1 MTTTLRIAGITE
13 ESIVDGPGIRFV
25 VFAQGCRHNCPGCHN
40 PQTHAMDGGIT
51 VTVDEMLEQ
60 MKQNPLLD
68 GITLSGGDPF
78 EQAKGFRELA
88 SRAREAGYHVVTY
101 TGYTY
106 EQLKEKADYQPDWA
120 GLLRNT
126 DLLIDGPF
134 IKDLH
139 DPLLVFRGS
148 ENQRLVD
155 VESSL
160 LSGAIRLIAV

>member
-1 MTTTLRIAGITE
+1 MSTQLRIAGITE

-40 PQTHAMDGGIT
+40 PQTHAMDGGTLIS
-51 VTVDEMLEQ
+51 VDEILER
-60 MKQNPLLD
+60 MHQNPLLD

-78 EQAKGFRELA
+78 EQSKGFRELA

-106 EQLKEKADYQPDWA
+106 EQLREKADYQPDWA
-120 GLLRNT
+120 GLLKNT

-148 ENQRLVD
+148 ENQRMVD

-160 LSGAIRLIAV
+160 LTGAIRLVAV